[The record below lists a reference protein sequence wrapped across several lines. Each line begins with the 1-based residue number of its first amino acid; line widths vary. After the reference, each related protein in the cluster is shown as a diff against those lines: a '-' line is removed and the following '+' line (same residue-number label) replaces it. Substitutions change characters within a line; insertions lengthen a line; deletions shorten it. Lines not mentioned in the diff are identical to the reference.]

1 MNSKKF
7 FLIGIVLI
15 SKLIEFLL
23 NKYEKK
29 TKVIKNRN
37 KLLLISAIIIII
49 LSALT
54 TLII

>member
-1 MNSKKF
+1 MYEKAEIKES
-7 FLIGIVLI
+7 L
-15 SKLIEFLL
+15 LIEDEQ
-23 NKYEKK
+23 NYENEDK
-29 TKVIKNRN
+29 TKVTKNRN

>member
-1 MNSKKF
+1 MYEKAEIKES
-7 FLIGIVLI
+7 L
-15 SKLIEFLL
+15 LIEDEQ
-23 NKYEKK
+23 NYKYEKK
-29 TKVIKNRN
+29 TKVTKNRN